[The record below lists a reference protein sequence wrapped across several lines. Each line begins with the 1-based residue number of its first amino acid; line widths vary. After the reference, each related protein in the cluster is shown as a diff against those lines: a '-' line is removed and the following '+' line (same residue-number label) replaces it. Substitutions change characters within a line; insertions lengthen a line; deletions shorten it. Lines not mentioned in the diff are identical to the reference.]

1 MVRNPKKEA
10 EVKALEERFRA
21 AKSAILT
28 DFRGLNVAEM
38 TALRNLLRKS
48 NIEYRVIKNRLAKI
62 AIKNTSLAD
71 LDPLLSGPNGISL
84 GYDDPVTSS
93 KLLSQF
99 LRSTSNLDI
108 KGGVIEGKL
117 YKKNEILAIAELP
130 PREVLIAQVLSGMAS
145 SLGRFMQVLNGPIR
159 QFVGTLEAIR
169 ARREG
174 GN

>member
-1 MVRNPKKEA
+1 MNPKKDS
-10 EVKALEERFRA
+10 EVKALEEKFRA

-62 AIKNTSLAD
+62 AIKNTSLAE
-71 LDPLLSGPNGISL
+71 LDSLLSGPNGMSL
-84 GYDDPVTSS
+84 GYDDPVSAS
-93 KLLSQF
+93 RLLSQF
-99 LRSTSNLDI
+99 LRSTSNLSI

-117 YKKNEILAIAELP
+117 YKKEEILAIAELP
-130 PREVLIAQVLSGMAS
+130 SREVLIAQVVSGMAS
-145 SLGRFMQVLNGPIR
+145 PLGRFVQVLSGPIR

-169 ARREG
+169 AQREE

>member
-1 MVRNPKKEA
+1 LVRNPKKEA

-62 AIKNTSLAD
+62 AIQDTSLTG
-71 LDPLLSGPNGISL
+71 LDSLLSGPNGISL

-99 LRSTSNLDI
+99 IRSTSNLDI
-108 KGGVIEGKL
+108 RGGVIEGKL
-117 YKKNEILAIAELP
+117 YKKEEILTIAELP
-130 PREVLIAQVLSGMAS
+130 PREVLISRVVGGIASPLSGFVQVLC
-145 SLGRFMQVLNGPIR
+145 GPIR
-159 QFVGTLEAIR
+159 QLLGTLEALR
-169 ARREG
+169 SRKEEG
-174 GN
+174 N